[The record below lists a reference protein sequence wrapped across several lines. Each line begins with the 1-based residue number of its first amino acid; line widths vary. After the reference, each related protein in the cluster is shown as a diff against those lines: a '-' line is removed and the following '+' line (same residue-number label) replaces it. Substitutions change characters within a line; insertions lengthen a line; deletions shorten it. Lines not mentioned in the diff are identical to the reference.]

1 MTDDAQTSNNPL
13 LQQTIEQAISAFYEQ
28 LEGETPCDVYDMVMS
43 QVEPPLLAATLQYTN
58 NNQSKAAEVLGLNR
72 GTLRKKLKQYNLI

>member
-1 MTDDAQTSNNPL
+1 VNNDSHAGENL
-13 LQQTIEQAISAFYEQ
+13 LLREAIAKAIGAYYEQ
-28 LEGETPCDVYDMVMS
+28 LDGEDAVDVYNMVIS
-43 QVEPPLLAATLQYTN
+43 QVEPPLLEATLAFTS

>member
-1 MTDDAQTSNNPL
+1 MNNDSSSGENQLLRDAIT
-13 LQQTIEQAISAFYEQ
+13 QAITAYYEQ
-28 LEGETPCDVYDMVMS
+28 LDGEAASNVYDMVIS
-43 QVEPPLLAATLQYTN
+43 QVEPPLLEATLIHTG